1 MQCSKYKS
9 NSQDQNGCGFRNVCG
24 KKWQEIP
31 RNVKF
36 RELEKTE
43 QNFRGS
49 YKLIGNCE
57 RKFKA

>member
-1 MQCSKYKS
+1 M
-9 NSQDQNGCGFRNVCG
+9 DVDVCG
-24 KKWQEIP
+24 KKWQEFS

-43 QNFRGS
+43 RNLRGS

-57 RKFKA
+57 REFKA